1 VADVADVS
9 NPATSVYPSTKVT
22 VDSPYQITRWRVLFQ
37 WVLYIPFSAVSGI
50 LHYASIVAV
59 PLHWLIVLITGK
71 PNKRIYGF
79 NAMVLRYEF
88 RAVFFLY
95 GFSEEYPPFAFSQ
108 GGADDGAY
116 SPIRLNL
123 PEAPDAISRVAV
135 FNAILAIPH
144 YILIMVYWIGAML
157 VLMIAWWVVLFT
169 GKWPAGMRDFI
180 VKLSSYY
187 ARVWAYT
194 MMTTT
199 EYPRFGLD

>member
-1 VADVADVS
+1 MNDS
-9 NPATSVYPSTKVT
+9 ATSVYPSTKVT
-22 VDSPYQITRWRVLFQ
+22 VDSPYEIARWRVFVQ
-37 WVLYIPFSAVSGI
+37 WALYIPHYVVTAILSYVSMVT
-50 LHYASIVAV
+50 A

-71 PNKRIYGF
+71 PNKGLYGF
-79 NAMVLRYEF
+79 NAMILRYEV
-88 RAVFFLY
+88 RAGFFLY

-116 SPIRLNL
+116 SPIRLDL
-123 PEAPDAISRVAV
+123 PEAPDSISRVSV
-135 FNAILAIPH
+135 FNGILAIPH
-144 YILIMVYWIGAML
+144 YILIMVYGIGAMF
-157 VLMIAWWVVLFT
+157 VLMIAWWAVLFT

-199 EYPRFGLD
+199 EYPSFGLD